1 MKNKLLFR
9 CSCTSH
15 HVFIWLCHPNF
26 DATWISEAD
35 FLALDL
41 EVRDSYPQ
49 TNSPC
54 SSSS

>member
-1 MKNKLLFR
+1 VKNKLLFR

-15 HVFIWLCHPNF
+15 HVFIWLCHPNL